1 MLLNSVPVKVNG
13 EELEIVVN
21 VGSMLEVEKVAKK
34 GFIKVLAEMEQGDL
48 LPLVILLGACLRKDG
63 KAVGRAYLENMSFDE
78 VEVLIDPFMEAIEKA
93 FPKNN
98 SKNVKATQKTE

>member
-13 EELEIVVN
+13 EDLEIVVN
-21 VGSMLEVEKVAKK
+21 IGSMLEVERVAKK
-34 GFIKVLAEMEQGDL
+34 GFIKVLAEMERGEL

-63 KAVGRAYLENMSFDE
+63 NPVGREYLENMLFEE
-78 VEVLIDPFMEAIEKA
+78 VEGLVEPFMEAIEKA